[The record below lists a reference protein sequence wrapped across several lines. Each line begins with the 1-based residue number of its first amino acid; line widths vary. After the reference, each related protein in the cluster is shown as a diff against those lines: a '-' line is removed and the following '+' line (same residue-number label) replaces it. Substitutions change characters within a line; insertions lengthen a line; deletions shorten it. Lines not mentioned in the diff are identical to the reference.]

1 MAKQAKARRG
11 SIAAGADEESYP
23 ASSPN
28 QKMDDRVDPT
38 AAVVGSLMNSLSEED
53 GTFLGLA
60 ALENTVHNKLP
71 DQTLDARRRG

>member
-1 MAKQAKARRG
+1 
-11 SIAAGADEESYP
+11 
-23 ASSPN
+23 
-28 QKMDDRVDPT
+28 MDDRVDPT
-38 AAVVGSLMNSLSEED
+38 AAIVGSLMNSLSAEG